1 VTWKRVSRADILR
14 AIKDYDLLGSE
25 RFNSEH
31 GFVSTTMTYE
41 LAGLGKTPLPAES
54 DLRMTRH
61 GPAIWRE

>member
-41 LAGLGKTPLPAES
+41 LAWEKRRYPLK
-54 DLRMTRH
+54 
-61 GPAIWRE
+61 AICV